1 MTAQPTEPAPFAAA
15 YIVDGQNVCAYPFAR
30 CEPCQF
36 GQHPGGTHSWAG
48 PEDRIF
54 AMDNGQPDPATQK
67 CGCDCTDGP
76 ELEQEPELDIDEIAF
91 SALEPCPICGEHG
104 PCGYDAE
111 GLPMVHTDAFE
122 DES

>member
-1 MTAQPTEPAPFAAA
+1 MSAQPTEPAPFAAA
-15 YIVDGQNVCAYPFAR
+15 YLVDGKNVCAFPTAR

-36 GQHPGGTHSWAG
+36 SQCPGGAHSWASK
-48 PEDRIF
+48 DDIIHALRS
-54 AMDNGQPDPATQK
+54 GQPDPGNQK

-76 ELEQEPELDIDEIAF
+76 ELGPPEPDFDEVTF
-91 SALEPCPICGEHG
+91 SDLEPCPTCGEHG

-111 GLPMVHTDAFE
+111 GLPMIHTDAFE